1 MRRSLTASAL
11 TLVLLLEKPVPAK
24 AGGVFATE
32 LTQLLNHGQL
42 VMEYIRQGQQ
52 LSEQIRQTLDMVRN
66 SRLLTS
72 QIFGPITSDMNQLA
86 SIVQGGM
93 GLAYS
98 MANLDATFRSRYR
111 GYAYNSRAYFTDY
124 RNWSQTALD
133 TIRGTL
139 RAAGLQNAQLQNEQT
154 VLSGLRSMAQSA
166 QGRMEALQVLNQISE
181 QQVQQLMKLRELML
195 ADLQSK
201 QAYQATEVQEKAAI
215 NAAVEQFFK
224 YSRDSGDGYTVQSG
238 WR

>member
-1 MRRSLTASAL
+1 MRRSLTASVL
-11 TLVLLLEKPVPAK
+11 SVVLLADTPVPMH

-32 LTQLLNHGQL
+32 FTQLLNHGQL
-42 VMEYIRQGQQ
+42 IMQYIRQGQQ
-52 LSEQIRQTLDMVRN
+52 LSEQLKQTVDMARN
-66 SRLLTS
+66 SQMLTS
-72 QIFGPITSDMNQLA
+72 QMFGPIVSDMNQLA
-86 SIVQGGM
+86 AIVQGGM

-111 GYAYNSRAYFTDY
+111 GYAYNSSAYFTDY

-154 VLSGLRSMAQSA
+154 VLAGLRSMAQSA
-166 QGRMEALQVLNQISE
+166 DGRMEALQVLNQISE

-201 QAYQATEVQEKAAI
+201 QAYQATEVQDKAAI
-215 NAAVEQFFK
+215 NAAVEQFVK
-224 YSRDSGDGYTVQSG
+224 YSRESGDGNTYQSG
-238 WR
+238 WK

>member
-1 MRRSLTASAL
+1 MRRSLTASFLSLAL
-11 TLVLLLEKPVPAK
+11 LVDAPVPVH

-42 VMEYIRQGQQ
+42 IMQYIRQGQQ
-52 LSEQIRQTLDMVRN
+52 LAEQFKQTLDMARN
-66 SRLLTS
+66 SQVLTT
-72 QIFGPITSDMNQLA
+72 QLFGPILSDMNQLS

-98 MANLDATFRSRYR
+98 MANLDATFRTRYR
-111 GYAYNSRAYFTDY
+111 GYAYSSPTYFTDY
-124 RNWSQTALD
+124 KNWSQTTLD

-139 RAAGLQNAQLQNEQT
+139 RAAGLQNAQMQNEQT

-181 QQVQQLMKLRELML
+181 QEVQQLMKLRELML

-215 NAAVEQFFK
+215 NAAVEQFLK
-224 YSRDSGDGYTVQSG
+224 YSRETGDGYTVQSG
-238 WR
+238 WK

>member
-1 MRRSLTASAL
+1 MRTSLSGSLLMAAL
-11 TLVLLLEKPVPAK
+11 LFNNPMPALG
-24 AGGVFATE
+24 GGVFATE

-42 VMEYIRQGQQ
+42 VLQYIRQGQQ
-52 LSEQIRQTLDMVRN
+52 LSEQLRQTMDMVRN
-66 SRLLTS
+66 SQMLTS
-72 QIFGPITSDMNQLA
+72 QTFGTIVSDMNQLN

-93 GLAYS
+93 ALAYS

-139 RAAGLQNAQLQNEQT
+139 RAAGLQKAQMQNEQS
-154 VLSGLRSMAQSA
+154 VLSRLRSMAQNA
-166 QGRMEALQVLNQISE
+166 DGRMEALQVLNQISE

-201 QAYQATEVQEKAAI
+201 QAYQATQVQEKASI
-215 NAAVEQFFK
+215 NAAIENFFQ
-224 YSRDSGDGYTVQSG
+224 YSRDSGDGQTFQSG

>member
-1 MRRSLTASAL
+1 MRRGMTAFVLTFAILFEAPN
-11 TLVLLLEKPVPAK
+11 PVQ

-42 VMEYIRQGQQ
+42 VMQYIRQGQQ
-52 LSEQIRQTLDMVRN
+52 LSEQLKQSIDMARN
-66 SRLLTS
+66 SHGLST
-72 QIFGPITSDMNQLA
+72 QMFGPIVSDMNQLA

-93 GLAYS
+93 SLAYS

-111 GYAYNSRAYFTDY
+111 GYAYNSNAYFTDY

-139 RAAGLQNAQLQNEQT
+139 RAAGLQSAQMQNEQT
-154 VLSGLRSMAQSA
+154 VLSGLRSMAQGV

-215 NAAVEQFFK
+215 NAAVQQFFT
-224 YSRDSGDGYTVQSG
+224 YSRDNGDGYTVHSG

>member
-1 MRRSLTASAL
+1 VRRGLTTSAL
-11 TLVLLLEKPVPAK
+11 MLALLVDNPVPSQ

-42 VMEYIRQGQQ
+42 VLQYIRQGQQ
-52 LSEQIRQTLDMVRN
+52 LSEQIHQTLDMVRN
-66 SRLLTS
+66 SRMLTA
-72 QIFGPITSDMNQLA
+72 QMFGPIASDMNQLA

-111 GYAYNSRAYFTDY
+111 GYAYNSNAYFTDY
-124 RNWSQTALD
+124 RNWSQTTLD

-154 VLSGLRSMAQSA
+154 VLAGLRSMSQGA
-166 QGRMEALQVLNQISE
+166 QGRMEALQVMDQISE
-181 QQVQQLMKLRELML
+181 QQVEQLMKLRELML

-201 QAYQATEVQEKAAI
+201 QAYEATEVQEKAAI
-215 NAAVEQFFK
+215 NAAVEQFFR

>member
-1 MRRSLTASAL
+1 MRRGLTATVLSLAL
-11 TLVLLLEKPVPAK
+11 LADAPAPLH

-32 LTQLLNHGQL
+32 FTQLMNHGQL
-42 VMEYIRQGQQ
+42 LMQYIRQGQQ
-52 LSEQIRQTLDMVRN
+52 LSEQFKQTLDMARN
-66 SRLLTS
+66 SHMLTA
-72 QIFGPITSDMNQLA
+72 QLFGPILSDMNQLA
-86 SIVQGGM
+86 GIVQGGM

-111 GYAYNSRAYFTDY
+111 GYAYNSATYFTDY

-139 RAAGLQNAQLQNEQT
+139 RAAGLQNAQMQTEQT
-154 VLSGLRSMAQSA
+154 VLSVLRSMAQSS

-201 QAYQATEVQEKAAI
+201 QAYQATEVQDKAAI
-215 NAAVEQFFK
+215 NAAVEQFLK
-224 YSRDSGDGYTVQSG
+224 YSRETGDGYTVQSG

>member
-1 MRRSLTASAL
+1 MR
-11 TLVLLLEKPVPAK
+11 

-42 VMEYIRQGQQ
+42 VLEYIRQGQQ
-52 LSEQIRQTLDMVRN
+52 LSEQIHQTIDMVQN

-72 QIFGPITSDMNQLA
+72 QIFGPIVSDMNQLG

-93 GLAYS
+93 SLAYS
-98 MANLDATFRSRYR
+98 MANLDATFRNRYR
-111 GYAYNSRAYFTDY
+111 GYAYNSHTYFTDY

-133 TIRGTL
+133 TIEGTL
-139 RAAGLQNAQLQNEQT
+139 RAAGLQNSQLQSEQS
-154 VLSGLRSMAQSA
+154 VLSGLRSMAANA
-166 QGRMEALQVLNQISE
+166 QGRMEALQVMNQISE

-201 QAYQATEVQEKAAI
+201 QAYEAAQVQEKASV
-215 NAAVEQFFK
+215 NAAVEKFFQ